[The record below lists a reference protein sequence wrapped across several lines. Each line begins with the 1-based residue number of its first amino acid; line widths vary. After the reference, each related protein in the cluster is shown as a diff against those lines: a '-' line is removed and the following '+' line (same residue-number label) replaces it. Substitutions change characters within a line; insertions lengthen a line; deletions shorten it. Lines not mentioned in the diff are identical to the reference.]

1 MWTDPNG
8 LYLSLQ
14 ISILALF
21 LIAMYRAARTSRA
34 RIVELLTAVV
44 FGLLLEE
51 GDILIF
57 KTYRYDSHWFT
68 LDQVPIAIALCWAL
82 IIFSAMNLSDALGI
96 DERVAPF
103 ADAFWAVLLDLS
115 LDAVAIR
122 LGMWKWTIGL
132 NAGWFGVPWSNF
144 YAWLGVAASFSFF
157 TRWVR
162 RRSANRGVRQGLW
175 QSLAPIVSYV
185 GLLLTILPYSILAN
199 VYFRRAGVEW
209 VLFLVPLTAITAV
222 TFMAIMRDVGAR
234 ESPDKFLVI
243 VRYLIHAY
251 FLWALVGA
259 GIAAQLPILLYVSLT
274 MIAVETAVVLYVNR
288 AFRRRA
294 IALA

>member
-1 MWTDPNG
+1 MWTDLDS

-14 ISILALF
+14 VSVVGLF
-21 LIAMYRAARTSRA
+21 LIALYRASRVGRA
-34 RIVELLTAVV
+34 RVLELLTAVI

-57 KTYRYDSHWFT
+57 RTYRYDVHWFL
-68 LDQVPIAIALCWAL
+68 LDQVPVAIALCWAL
-82 IIFSAMNLSDALGI
+82 IVFSAMNLTDALGI
-96 DERVAPF
+96 DERIAPF
-103 ADAFWAVLLDLS
+103 SDALWAILLDIS

-144 YAWLGVAASFSFF
+144 YSWLGVVASFSFF

-162 RRSANRGVRQGLW
+162 QRGARQMLW
-175 QSLAPIVSYV
+175 QSFAPIVAYV

-199 VYFRRAGVEW
+199 LYFRRVGLEW
-209 VLFLVPLTAITAV
+209 LLFAAAFLAVAAIT
-222 TFMAIMRDVGAR
+222 FYAIIRDTSPR
-234 ESPDKFLVI
+234 ESPDKFFAI

-251 FLWALVGA
+251 FLWALISA
-259 GIAAQLPILLYVSLT
+259 GIAAQLPMLLYVSLA
-274 MIAVETAVVLYVNR
+274 MLAVETAIVLYVNR
-288 AFRRRA
+288 TVHRRA
-294 IALA
+294 IALAS